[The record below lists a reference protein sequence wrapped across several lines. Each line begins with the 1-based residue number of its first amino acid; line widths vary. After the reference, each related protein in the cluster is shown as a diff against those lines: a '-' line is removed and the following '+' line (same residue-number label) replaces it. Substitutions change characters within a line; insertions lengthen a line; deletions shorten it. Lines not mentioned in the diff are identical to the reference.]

1 MPTLT
6 DVIGSIAGYL
16 REMGYIAYGL
26 KISSFDAASEQG
38 VWAVHGTFQNGF
50 MGEYC
55 EFEAVYEP
63 DTGSA
68 RKINISEIP
77 ARPSY
82 A

>member
-26 KISSFDAASEQG
+26 KISSFDAATERG
-38 VWAVHGTFQNGF
+38 AWVVHGTFQNGL

-55 EFEAVYEP
+55 GFEAIYEP

-68 RKINISEIP
+68 RMINISEIS
-77 ARPSY
+77 AR
-82 A
+82 AG